1 MAASQN
7 QPQTQPVAPSP
18 TATAPV
24 PASIPSVPTPAPA
37 PASSPPVAPAP
48 AAQGTGSIENS
59 VQTILEYGVRSRA
72 TDIHIEPRGA
82 ATQVRYRIDGVLG
95 STMSIPGNM
104 HNEAMMYL
112 KQLSGV
118 NSSESR
124 VAQSGQF
131 EANFG
136 TSPII
141 FRLTS
146 VPTISGEKVTLQVV
160 DEAVTLPTL
169 EQLGLDAGSL
179 GKISAALNQN
189 RGVVLVTSPVAADC
203 QPVLYNLL
211 RAFDPNSNN
220 IASVENPVSQ
230 KMPSVNQTQLDTAH
244 GLNYPTAI
252 STVLNQDPN
261 VLLVGELADRVSAEL
276 VFDAALAGKTV
287 LSGMHAK
294 SSVLAIIRMNDM
306 GVAPFLVAAGL
317 KLVIATRRVRRL
329 CVTCRQ
335 SYIPSGGE
343 LAKIE
348 TIVGDIDAADTGS
361 AYQPSSN
368 DNHAEQI
375 HMKKV
380 IPAPSMDELARKS
393 ILDRISQDPNLIY
406 RGLEEGNAPE
416 PQVGQTTAPGTQPTP
431 AAHSDQPTTVG
442 GATFY
447 KAVGC
452 PKCNGTGYLGQI
464 NLFEVLPVK
473 EGLAN
478 AIAAAK
484 PESDLDDQVRK
495 SNLRP
500 LARDGFDKASQGLTS
515 LGELLRV
522 L

>member
-1 MAASQN
+1 MAASQT
-7 QPQTQPVAPSP
+7 QPQPQPVAPSP
-18 TATAPV
+18 TAPAAAPIS
-24 PASIPSVPTPAPA
+24 AAPAPA
-37 PASSPPVAPAP
+37 PHPAP
-48 AAQGTGSIENS
+48 PPKAAAAAGTGSIENS

-82 ATQVRYRIDGVLG
+82 ATQVRFRIDGVLG

-112 KQLSGV
+112 KQLAGV

-124 VAQSGQF
+124 VAQTGQF

-136 TSPII
+136 TAPII

-146 VPTISGEKVTLQVV
+146 VPTISGEKITLQIV
-160 DEAVTLPTL
+160 DEAASLPTL
-169 EQLGLDAGSL
+169 EQLGLDNGSL
-179 GKISAALNQN
+179 GKISEVLAQN

-211 RAFDPNSNN
+211 RAFDPTSAN
-220 IASVENPVSQ
+220 IATVENPVSQ

-244 GLNYPTAI
+244 GLNFPTAI

-261 VLLVGELADRVSAEL
+261 VLLVSELTDRVSAEL
-276 VFDAALAGKTV
+276 IYDAALGGKTILAGV
-287 LSGMHAK
+287 HAK

-329 CVTCRQ
+329 CTTCRQ
-335 SYIPSGGE
+335 SYVPNGDE
-343 LAKIE
+343 LAKIQA
-348 TIVGDIDAADTGS
+348 IVGDIESGGTGS
-361 AYQPSSN
+361 AYQPSS
-368 DNHAEQI
+368 DGNHAEQI
-375 HMKKV
+375 HLKKV
-380 IPAPSMDELARKS
+380 IPAPSMDELARNS

-406 RGLEEGNAPE
+406 RGLEEGKAPE
-416 PQVGQTTAPGTQPTP
+416 PQVGQTTAPGTQPSAP
-431 AAHSDQPTTVG
+431 AHSDTPATVG

-447 KAVGC
+447 RAVGC

-484 PESDLDDQVRK
+484 PESDLDDQARK
-495 SNLRP
+495 NGMRP